1 MSIFRVSTPH
11 PRHIGGLD
19 GLRAIAV
26 LLVLIYHL
34 APKAL
39 TGGFLGVDIFFVI
52 SGFLITTLLLREV
65 RKSGQIRL
73 VAFWQRRARRLL
85 PPLALVVLV
94 STTLAYLVDRDLL
107 VNIGKQILG
116 TVFFVSNWMFIAN
129 GTDYFTQD
137 TPELF
142 RNTWSLAIEEQFY
155 LVLPLLALL
164 LITLRSRA
172 TRGLPLLILGVI
184 SAGFMAGMAVD
195 GIDPTRI
202 YFGSDTHS
210 FGLLL
215 GAALAVFA
223 EPRKG
228 TDVARQIGR
237 SGQILTTSIAV
248 LGGAVFLYL
257 AFTVKEASLESFT
270 GGFQLATLLAVAI
283 IWAITRPGAIVGR
296 ALDCAPLRWIGER
309 SYGIYLWHWPLLLIV
324 TAALKNV
331 FGGSAP
337 LALVIIITATATFG
351 LAALSYTYV
360 EQPVRRSGI
369 RGAFRLMRL
378 RASRTTRQSIIA
390 IAVLAVVIVS
400 VPMTAV
406 AVAAAPERTSSADV
420 IARGEAMLKQ
430 QQAAAEAQAIADAKA
445 AEEAKAAEDARRQT
459 EAPKG
464 KPGAKPTTKDPK
476 GPKKPQ
482 PRPAPVP
489 IEVTGAD
496 ITAVGDSVMLAS
508 LPELSARFPGIAV
521 DAAVSR
527 GMSVGA
533 DLIEAQAENG
543 TLRSVVLVGLGTNGP
558 VDHDDLARITKAAGN
573 DRFVIFVDAHA
584 DRDWIPQVNQDLAAF
599 AAERPGVVTAPWT
612 EMVSGVPDALAG
624 DDIHPNPSGGEIYAD
639 AAQQAF
645 DAMLSPG
652 EVRGWSVPRR

>member
-34 APKAL
+34 APQSL
-39 TGGFLGVDIFFVI
+39 TGGFLGVDVFFVI

-65 RKSGQIRL
+65 RKTGRIRL
-73 VAFWQRRARRLL
+73 IPFWQRRARRLL

-107 VNIGKQILG
+107 VGIGKQLLG
-116 TVFFVSNWMFIAN
+116 TIFFVSNWVFISS
-129 GTDYFTQD
+129 GTDYFAQD

-155 LVLPLLALL
+155 LVLPLFALL
-164 LITLRSRA
+164 LVTLRSRS

-184 SAGFMAGMAVD
+184 SAGFMAGMAAD

-210 FGLLL
+210 FGLLW

-223 EPRKG
+223 EPKER
-228 TDVARQIGR
+228 TSEPIGR
-237 SGQILTTSIAV
+237 GAQVLTTGVALIAGV
-248 LGGAVFLYL
+248 AFLWL

-270 GGFQLATLLAVAI
+270 GGFQLATLLALAI
-283 IWAITRPGAIVGR
+283 IWAITRPGAAIGR
-296 ALDCAPLRWIGER
+296 WLDCRPLRWIGER

-331 FGGSAP
+331 TGGSAP
-337 LALVIIITATATFG
+337 TALVIIITATATFG

-360 EQPVRRSGI
+360 EQTVRRAGI
-369 RGAFRLMRL
+369 RGALRIMRL
-378 RASRTTRQSIIA
+378 RTSRTTRQSIIG
-390 IAVLAVVIVS
+390 IAVLAVVLVT
-400 VPMTAV
+400 VPVTAV
-406 AVAAAPERTSSADV
+406 AVAVAPERTSSADV
-420 IARGEAMLKQ
+420 IARGEAELKE
-430 QQAAAEAQAIADAKA
+430 QQAAVEARAASEALEANAKKDSDTENSHTA
-445 AEEAKAAEDARRQT
+445 APSLGATGEKPAARGE
-459 EAPKG
+459 KS
-464 KPGAKPTTKDPK
+464 
-476 GPKKPQ
+476 Q
-482 PRPAPVP
+482 PRPAAVPV
-489 IEVTGAD
+489 EVTGAD

-508 LPELSARFPGIAV
+508 YPELSARFTGIDV

-527 GMSVGA
+527 GMNVGA
-533 DLIEAQAENG
+533 DIIEERAANG
-543 TLRSVVLVGLGTNGP
+543 TLRPVVLVGLGTNGP
-558 VDHDDLARITKAAGN
+558 VDQEDMQRILDVAGPQ
-573 DRFVIFVDAHA
+573 RYVVFVDAYA
-584 DRDWIPQVNQDLAAF
+584 DREWIPQVNTDLESF
-599 AAERPGVVTAPWT
+599 AAAHRGVVTAPWAK
-612 EMVSGVPDALAG
+612 MVDGVPDALAG

-639 AAQQAF
+639 AAADAF
-645 DAMLSPG
+645 GRLLSPG
-652 EVRGWSVPRR
+652 ESRGWDLPRR

>member
-65 RKSGQIRL
+65 RKSGRIRL
-73 VAFWQRRARRLL
+73 IAFWQRRARRLL

-116 TVFFVSNWMFIAN
+116 TVFFISNWMFIGN

-164 LITLRSRA
+164 LVTLRSRA
-172 TRGLPLLILGVI
+172 TRGLPLLVLGFI
-184 SAGFMAGMAVD
+184 SAGFMAGMAAD

-210 FGLLL
+210 FGLLF
-215 GAALAVFA
+215 GATLAVFA
-223 EPRKG
+223 EPRTG
-228 TDVARQIGR
+228 GDAASPLGR
-237 SGQILTTSIAV
+237 GGQLLTTSIAV
-248 LGGAVFLYL
+248 LCGGAFLYL
-257 AFTVKEASLESFT
+257 AFTVREASLESFT

-283 IWAITRPGAIVGR
+283 IWAITRPGAVAGR
-296 ALDCAPLRWIGER
+296 VLDCAPLRWIGER

-337 LALVIIITATATFG
+337 LALIIIITATATFG

-369 RGAFRLMRL
+369 RSAFRIMRL

-390 IAVLAVVIVS
+390 IAVLTVVIVS

-406 AVAAAPERTSSADV
+406 AVAVAPTRTTSAEV
-420 IARGEAMLKQ
+420 IARGEEMLKQ
-430 QQAAAEAQAIADAKA
+430 QQASAEAQAAADAKA
-445 AEEAKAAEDARRQT
+445 AAEAAETA
-459 EAPKG
+459 KG
-464 KPGAKPTTKDPK
+464 KPGATSSGAKPATKDPK
-476 GPKKPQ
+476 DPKKSQ

-527 GMSVGA
+527 GMGVGA
-533 DLIEAQAENG
+533 DLIEAQAANG

-558 VDHDDLARITKAAGN
+558 VDHDDMVRITKAAGN
-573 DRFVIFVDAHA
+573 DRFVVFVDAHA
-584 DRDWIPQVNQDLAAF
+584 DRDWIAQVNQDLEGF

-612 EMVSGVPDALAG
+612 EMVAGVPDALAG
-624 DDIHPNPSGGEIYAD
+624 DDIHPNPRGGEIYAD
-639 AAQQAF
+639 AAQKAF
-645 DAMLSPG
+645 DDMFSPG
-652 EVRGWSVPRR
+652 EARGWSVPRR